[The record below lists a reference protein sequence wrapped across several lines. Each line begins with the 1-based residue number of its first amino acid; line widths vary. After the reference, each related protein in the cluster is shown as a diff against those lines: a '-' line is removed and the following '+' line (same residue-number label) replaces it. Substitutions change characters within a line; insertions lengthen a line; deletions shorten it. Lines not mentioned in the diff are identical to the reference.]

1 MRSAL
6 RPRVFFDARKARD
19 FGIGRYVTGLLASLE
34 RRDEFDLVALTR
46 PGDEALLPA
55 SVAVVLSEAG
65 SYGARELVDVRVA
78 YSRSGAHL
86 LHAPHYVV
94 PLFPPRATA
103 VTVHDVMHLTRPEHR
118 TLPKQLYARTMI
130 RRAVRTAGRVI
141 TVSDATRRDLER
153 EVPGAR
159 GKTVVVPNGV
169 DPRFFLPVPDA
180 VRSRTRRERSLSM
193 PYLLFLGNDKPHKN
207 VDGLLA
213 AFAAL
218 RRLRPLPHRLVLAG
232 GAAARGGAR
241 KALVERLGLAGS
253 VTDLGVV
260 PDEDLPAILAEA
272 DALVLPS
279 FEEGF
284 GLPVVEAQAMGV
296 PVVCSPRGGLLEAA
310 GDAALYAEPDNERAL
325 SEALERILTDEPL
338 RRELSRR
345 GVARAA
351 AFTWDATAERTA
363 AVYRDVLAGSAPSAP
378 ASRGSA

>member
-1 MRSAL
+1 MTSHL

-19 FGIGRYVTGLLASLE
+19 FGIGRYVTGLLAALE
-34 RRDEFDLVALTR
+34 RRDEFDLVALAR
-46 PGDEALLPA
+46 PGDESLLPA
-55 SVAVVLSEAG
+55 SAAAIVSDAR

-78 YSRSGAHL
+78 FARSGAHL

-94 PLFPPRATA
+94 PLFAPSATA

-118 TLPKQLYARTMI
+118 TLSKRLYARTMI
-130 RRAVRTAGRVI
+130 RRAVRAAGRVI
-141 TVSDATRRDLER
+141 TVSEATRRDLER
-153 EVPGAR
+153 EVPGSR

-169 DPRFFLPVPDA
+169 DGRFFEPVADA
-180 VRSRTRRERSLSM
+180 ERSRARRERSLSM

-218 RRLRPLPHRLVLAG
+218 RRQRPLPHRLVLAG

-241 KALVERLGLAGS
+241 RALVERLGLAGS
-253 VTDLGVV
+253 VIDLGVV
-260 PDEDLPAILAEA
+260 PDEDLPPILAEA

-325 SEALERILTDEPL
+325 AEALERILTDEPL

-345 GVARAA
+345 GVKRAA
-351 AFTWDATAERTA
+351 TFTWDATAERTA
-363 AVYRDVLAGSAPSAP
+363 AVYRAVLGGSASSPP
-378 ASRGSA
+378 VPRGAA